1 MNMSRKTIEVYVKEE
16 NRPIL
21 EQIRKVFP
29 ERSTSESIFKALRFA
44 LEKAGQMPRDEFAR
58 HIGYADW
65 SRLMEASEHVVS
77 EGDVDWWITRLP
89 DGRWAAWDDKELA
102 ADRVERFDTREEA
115 IRFHRGGFEAAELP
129 SECWLLD

>member
-1 MNMSRKTIEVYVKEE
+1 MSRKTIEVYVKEE

-29 ERSTSESIFKALRFA
+29 ERSASESIFKALRFA

-65 SRLMEASEHVVS
+65 SRLMEASEHVVAKR
-77 EGDVDWWITRLP
+77 DTDWWITRLP
-89 DGRWAAWDDKELA
+89 NGKWVAWDDSKLSP
-102 ADRVERFDTREEA
+102 DRIHNTDTREQA
-115 IRFHRGGFEAAELP
+115 IEFIQGGRSNENN
-129 SECWLLD
+129 